1 MLMDDDG
8 ARVCNTKGISDLLR
22 SIYSRRVS
30 RIFSTPAPKVPSLV
44 PHKTSLSIDT

>member
-1 MLMDDDG
+1 MLMDDE
-8 ARVCNTKGISDLLR
+8 ARMCNIKGIRDLLR

-30 RIFSTPAPKVPSLV
+30 SIFSTPAPKVPSLV